1 MGDIPEIRVRTEQ
14 REIEMLSPFA
24 TRSRFT
30 LGRAR
35 PEEPC
40 HIRTEFQRDRDRII
54 HCKAF
59 RRLKHKTQVFIAPA
73 GDHYVTRL
81 THTLEVTQIARTI
94 TRALNLNED
103 LAEAIGLGHDL
114 GHTPFGH
121 MGEETLNKLYPEGFK
136 HNRQSLRV
144 VDRLE
149 NEGSGLNLTREV
161 RDGILNH
168 SKSMEEILGEGWGG
182 TGSLEGDIVKISDLI
197 AYINHDVD
205 DAVRSGMICA
215 GDIPLQSRRVLGS
228 SHRERINTMVCDII
242 CSSRLEAVQEV
253 GSYQRISMS
262 REVTE
267 AASILKDFLFEH
279 VYTVQSLLQES
290 ENARNVVRKLYD
302 YLSCHPGKLPDDYLS
317 ISRGDNLRATVD
329 YIAGM
334 TDQYAV
340 RLARQLC
347 L

>member
-24 TRSRFT
+24 IRSRFT
-30 LGRAR
+30 RGRAR

-40 HIRTEFQRDRDRII
+40 RIRTEFQRDRDRII
-54 HCKAF
+54 HCKSF
-59 RRLKHKTQVFIAPA
+59 RRLKHKTQVFIAPT

-121 MGEETLNKLYPEGFK
+121 MGEETLNQLYPEGFN
-136 HNRQSLRV
+136 HSRHSLRV
-144 VDRLE
+144 VDTME
-149 NEGSGLNLTREV
+149 KGGSGINLTREV

-182 TGSLEGDIVKISDLI
+182 TGSLEGDIVKISDLV
-197 AYINHDVD
+197 AYINHDIE
-205 DAVRSGMICA
+205 DAIRSGMICA
-215 GDIPLQSRRVLGS
+215 GNIPVQSRRVLGS
-228 SHRERINTMVCDII
+228 SHRERINTMVSDII
-242 CSSRLEAVQEV
+242 HASWPAAVQED
-253 GSYQRISMS
+253 GPYPRISMS

-267 AASILKDFLFEH
+267 AAGVLKDFLFEH
-279 VYTVQSLLQES
+279 VYTIQSLLQET

-302 YLSCHPGKLPDDYLS
+302 YLSCHPDSLPDDYLS

-334 TDQYAV
+334 TDQYAI